1 MNKRELKVAG
11 ICGINFLA
19 KVIIKGQFYALAA
32 CILGLIPAIFNGT
45 YKGVYIP
52 MSRAINGVIFL
63 FLFVAMF
70 VFTARYAYALYK
82 QNRATSI
89 FGLKEGAAF
98 FKCLTT
104 LTFFLFAVSY
114 EQSHTSAASIKL
126 YGDLLPY
133 WVLGAIFLIISNPVL
148 PELYS
153 WYLRKHVLNK
163 DYLGYRELDEP
174 VPHPNIF
181 SDIDK
186 LDSYEDYTKLI
197 DTLNQKAIAEPYRD
211 VVKVGS
217 VKHDIF
223 ANADSSTQL
232 FGVPDDMLHIELRG
246 RITIKGHELL
256 TYHLVTININRKAV
270 LTYAG
275 NRSVNNDES
284 QTQDNSFLIEKEK
297 QRRNK

>member
-1 MNKRELKVAG
+1 MNKKELKVAG
-11 ICGINFLA
+11 ICGINFLVR
-19 KVIIKGQFYALAA
+19 VIIKGQFYALAA

-82 QNRATSI
+82 QSRATSI
-89 FGLKEGAAF
+89 FGLKESATF

-114 EQSHTSAASIKL
+114 EQSHSSAAAIKL

-133 WVLGAIFLIISNPVL
+133 WVLGAIFLIIYRMVQ
-148 PELYS
+148 PELYN
-153 WYLRKHVLNK
+153 WYLRKRVLNK
-163 DYLGYRELDEP
+163 DYLGYRKLDEP
-174 VPHPNIF
+174 VPHHNIF
-181 SDIDK
+181 SDIDT
-186 LDSYEDYTKLI
+186 LNSYEDYTDLI
-197 DTLNQKAIAEPYRD
+197 NTLNQKAVKEPYRD
-211 VVKVGS
+211 VVKVDS
-217 VKHDIF
+217 ITHDIF
-223 ANADSSTQL
+223 AKADPSTQL

-246 RITIKGHELL
+246 LITIKGHVLL

-275 NRSVNNDES
+275 SRSVKDDEP
-284 QTQDNSFLIEKEK
+284 QTQDTSFLIENE
-297 QRRNK
+297 N